1 MNTTDTTILGQES
14 PGIHPAFPVAHKSF
28 LHSEWNGLS
37 KREYIAA
44 QLLSGL
50 LAGRKVAGRQ
60 FKNLAA
66 VAIAHADELLEQIG
80 DAQI

>member
-1 MNTTDTTILGQES
+1 MSPAMSAES
-14 PGIHPAFPVAHKSF
+14 PGIHPAFPVDHKSF

-37 KREYIAA
+37 KREYVAA

-50 LAGRKVAGRQ
+50 LAGRKVAGRR

-66 VAIAHADELLEQIG
+66 IAIHHADELLSQI
-80 DAQI
+80 AESPV